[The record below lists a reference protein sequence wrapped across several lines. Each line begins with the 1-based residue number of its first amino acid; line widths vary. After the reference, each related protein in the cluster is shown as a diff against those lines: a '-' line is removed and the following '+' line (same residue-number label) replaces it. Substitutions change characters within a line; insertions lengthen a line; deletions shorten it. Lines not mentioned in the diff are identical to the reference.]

1 MEPTMIDVPPEA
13 LATPAG
19 SPRLL
24 QLYLELSKPRIV
36 SMVLVTTLL
45 GYFLGGAGIDS
56 WWSVLFTLAG
66 TGLGAAGAAAL
77 NNYLERDAD
86 ARMQRTRRRALPS
99 GLLEPAAALA
109 YGVLLVLGGVTLLV
123 CTVNLLSG
131 FLVLLTAFLYVLVYT
146 PLKKLTWLNTPIGA
160 IPGALPPM
168 IGWAAARGTIDPGAW
183 VLFGIL
189 FAWQH
194 PHFYSIAWIFRD
206 DYARAGFKMLSV
218 VDPSGRRLFRQA
230 ILFSAALIVVSIS
243 LVALGLAG
251 QFYLFGAALLG
262 AGLLAASL
270 TMAQHQTLKDARR
283 VLLASVIYLPLLL
296 VLLVMDAGL

>member
-1 MEPTMIDVPPEA
+1 MDPHQQAAADSA
-13 LATPAG
+13 LAG
-19 SPRLL
+19 EISSPSRL
-24 QLYLELSKPRIV
+24 QVFLELSKPRIV
-36 SMVLVTTLL
+36 SMVLVTTML
-45 GYFLGGAGIDS
+45 GYFLGGHGIMS
-56 WWSVLFTLAG
+56 WWSLLLTLAG
-66 TGLGAAGAAAL
+66 TGMGAAGAAAL
-77 NNYLERDAD
+77 NNYLERDTD

-99 GLLEPAAALA
+99 GRLEPALALA
-109 YGVLLVLGGVTLLV
+109 YGVSLVLGGVTLLV
-123 CTVNLLSG
+123 CTVNLLAG

-146 PLKKLTWLNTPIGA
+146 PLKKLTWINTPIGA

-194 PHFYSIAWIFRD
+194 PHFYAIAWIFRD
-206 DYARAGFKMLSV
+206 DYRAAGFKMLSV

-230 ILFSAALIVVSIS
+230 ILFSLALIAVSIS

-251 QFYLFGAALLG
+251 QLYLFGAALLG
-262 AGLLAASL
+262 AALLATSL

-296 VLLVMDAGL
+296 VLLVIDAGL